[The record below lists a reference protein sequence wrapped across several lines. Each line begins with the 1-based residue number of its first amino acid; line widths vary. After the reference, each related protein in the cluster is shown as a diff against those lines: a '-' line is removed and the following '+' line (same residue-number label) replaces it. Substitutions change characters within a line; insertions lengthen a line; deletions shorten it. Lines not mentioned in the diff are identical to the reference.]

1 MKKRAVCVK
10 CGREAAL
17 SEDQLARL
25 RAKVAQEDGPPP
37 PPIPAGICFRCA
49 FKDPELQGPLREW
62 MELAKAWGERR
73 MAQVVRRARELA
85 VRPLEAIDRFID
97 TLR

>member
-1 MKKRAVCVK
+1 MKKRAVCVR

-17 SEDQLARL
+17 SEDQLARA
-25 RAKVAQEDGPPP
+25 RAKAVQEEGPPP
-37 PPIPAGICFRCA
+37 PPLPAGICFRCA
-49 FKDPELQGPLREW
+49 FKDPELQEPLREW
-62 MELAKAWGERR
+62 MKLAVEWSDRR

>member
-25 RAKVAQEDGPPP
+25 RAKVVQEDGPPP
-37 PPIPAGICFRCA
+37 PPIPAGTCFRCA

>member
-1 MKKRAVCVK
+1 MKKRADCVK

-25 RAKVAQEDGPPP
+25 RAKVVQEDGPPP

>member
-25 RAKVAQEDGPPP
+25 RAKVVQEDGPPP

-97 TLR
+97 VLR